1 MSKITVTEL
10 MQRWSKQA
18 PKRAEKL
25 SKCQISEMIK
35 TTPNSLEARLA
46 VNPYAAMLAS
56 PLRKCGFH
64 SRIFPSSLLLRFGL
78 AWHPETNRNWAYPTT
93 DSKSENE
100 GFGYYIQLKKGVVEA
115 IQKGG
120 K

>member
-1 MSKITVTEL
+1 MNTL
-10 MQRWSKQA
+10 
-18 PKRAEKL
+18 
-25 SKCQISEMIK
+25 
-35 TTPNSLEARLA
+35 
-46 VNPYAAMLAS
+46 AAMLAS

-64 SRIFPSSLLLRFGL
+64 SRIFPSSKLVNTKCILVCLVLLLKHHIKGLLLRFGL